1 MSDFLNAG
9 EVVGANMTAGGGL
22 GEICNAAGHYEIECH
37 DADGNTLWSA
47 GFDNLVPTVGLNQL
61 LASGVVGSGPS
72 YMGLISSTSFG
83 TIVATDTMLSHSGWL
98 EADASNAPEYT
109 GNRPTLAYGTL
120 PANGVIATTSTNSF
134 VFSASGTVQ
143 GGFIV
148 AGPGASA
155 TQANTG
161 GVLMSA
167 GTIGTPQPVISGN
180 TITMSYTLTL

>member
-1 MSDFLNAG
+1 MSDFLNVG
-9 EVVGANMTAGGGL
+9 EVVGASMTAGGGL
-22 GEICNAAGHYEIECH
+22 GEICNAAGRYEIECH

-98 EADASNAPEYT
+98 EADATNAPEYT
-109 GNRPTLAYGTL
+109 GNRPTLVFGAPG
-120 PANGVIATTSTNSF
+120 AGAIATTSTNSF
-134 VFSASGTVQ
+134 VFSASGTVN

-148 AGPGASA
+148 FGSGASGS
-155 TQANTG
+155 QASTT

-167 GTIGTPQPVISGN
+167 GTIGTAQPVISGN